1 MEKSEPTLVP
11 EWLKNSGNQSGSGST
26 SHLDDKSAPK
36 LSRNNSFL
44 SSNGHDF
51 GRSSSSERTTS
62 SYFHR
67 SSSSN
72 GSGNLRSYNSFGRNR
87 RDRDWEK
94 DRHDSLDKDKS
105 VSGDSW
111 HRGFSDS
118 SGNTFSG
125 KFEWDGLRRS
135 QSAISGSNGD
145 TWTKKV
151 VTDSSSV
158 GGNNTSGLLT
168 KGTLVGNVN
177 KTRFERNFPSLGT
190 EERAVI
196 PEVGRVPSPGL
207 SSAIQSLPIGH
218 AAAVGGEKW
227 TSALAEVPV
236 LLGSNGIGIS
246 SVQQFASTQPAS
258 GTTTSLNMAE
268 AVAQGPSRA
277 PVMPQISV
285 GTQRLEELAIKQSRP
300 LIPVTPSM
308 PKTLVSNS
316 SDKQKTKLGQQ
327 QHPITSLPINNSKGD
342 TSKSSNAGK
351 LHVLKPSREKNGVA
365 PVVKD
370 NSSPTSGINAV
381 ISTLP
386 TAPSVAGAVVAKGSP
401 NIPALNHKP
410 VLTVLEKRT
419 TSQAQSRKEFFN
431 LVRKKSMAISTS
443 VTDTDTE
450 NFSSVMDSGT
460 AVSPPPSETS
470 EKEDVPAPNTS
481 QIDDAQSSAN
491 LSDDL
496 LSEKR
501 ADVTCIDDTCIVP
514 KYLDNGKNASM
525 DPLFSEEEEAA
536 FLRSLGWEENSDE
549 GGLTEEEI
557 SAFLKDATKYNS
569 KPALRILE
577 VVQPKSIAP
586 LDSQITGV
594 SPGLS
599 SSDAKL
605 ES

>member
-1 MEKSEPTLVP
+1 MDKSEPTLVP
-11 EWLKNSGNQSGSGST
+11 EWLKNSGNQSGGGST
-26 SHLDDKSAPK
+26 LHSDDKSAPK
-36 LSRNNSFL
+36 LSRNNSFM

-51 GRSSSSERTTS
+51 GRSSSSEKTTS

-94 DRHDSLDKDKS
+94 DRYDSQDKDKS
-105 VSGDSW
+105 VSGDRW
-111 HRGFSDS
+111 HRVFSDS
-118 SGNTFSG
+118 SGNSFSG

-135 QSAISGSNGD
+135 QSATSGPHGD

-151 VTDSSSV
+151 VTDSSSA
-158 GGNNTSGLLT
+158 GGNNTNTLLT
-168 KGTLVGNVN
+168 KGAPGGGVT
-177 KTRFERNFPSLGT
+177 KTRFERNFPSLGS

-207 SSAIQSLPIGH
+207 SSAIQSLPIGT

-236 LLGSNGIGIS
+236 IVGSNGIGVS
-246 SVQQFASTQPAS
+246 SVTQSASTQLAS
-258 GTTTSLNMAE
+258 STTTTLNMAE
-268 AVAQGPSRA
+268 AVAQGPSRSPA
-277 PVMPQISV
+277 MPQISV
-285 GTQRLEELAIKQSRP
+285 GTQRLEELAIKQSRQ

-327 QHPITSLPINNSKGD
+327 QHSINSLPINHSKSD
-342 TSKSSNAGK
+342 MSKSSSNVGK
-351 LHVLKPSREKNGVA
+351 LHVLKLTREKNGVA

-370 NSSPTSGINAV
+370 NLSPTTAVNAV
-381 ISTLP
+381 SSTLL
-386 TAPSVAGAVVAKGSP
+386 TSPSVTGAVASKGPP
-401 NIPALNHKP
+401 NMP
-410 VLTVLEKRT
+410 VLNRKPSLAVLEKRN
-419 TSQAQSRKEFFN
+419 TSQAQAQSRKEFFN

-443 VTDTDTE
+443 ATDAE
-450 NFSSVMDSGT
+450 NFSSVDSGH

-481 QIDDAQSSAN
+481 QIDDAQSSAS

-496 LSEKR
+496 FPEKR
-501 ADVTCIDDTCIVP
+501 DDVTCPDDTCSMP
-514 KYLDNGKNASM
+514 KYLGNGMNASM

-557 SAFLKDATKYNS
+557 SSFFKDATKYNS

-577 VVQPKSIAP
+577 VVQPKFIA
-586 LDSQITGV
+586 SSGI
-594 SPGLS
+594 SSGLS

>member
-1 MEKSEPTLVP
+1 MENSEPTLVP
-11 EWLKNSGNQSGSGST
+11 EWLKNSGNQSGSGSI

-51 GRSSSSERTTS
+51 GRSSSFERTNS
-62 SYFHR
+62 SCFHR

-94 DRHDSLDKDKS
+94 DRYDSQDKDKS
-105 VSGDSW
+105 VSADRW

-118 SGNTFSG
+118 SGNNFCG
-125 KFEWDGLRRS
+125 KFDWDGLRRS
-135 QSAISGSNGD
+135 QSSTSGSHGD

-151 VTDSSSV
+151 VTDSSSA
-158 GGNNTSGLLT
+158 GGNNTSALLT
-168 KGTLVGNVN
+168 TGALGGSAN

-207 SSAIQSLPIGH
+207 SSAIQSLPIGS

-236 LLGSNGIGIS
+236 LVASNGIGNS
-246 SVQQFASTQPAS
+246 SVQQSASTQLAL
-258 GTTTSLNMAE
+258 GTTTTLNMAE
-268 AVAQGPSRA
+268 AVAQGPSQA
-277 PVMPQISV
+277 LVMPQISV
-285 GTQRLEELAIKQSRP
+285 GTQRLEELAIKQSRQ

-308 PKTLVSNS
+308 PKTLVSSS

-327 QHPITSLPINNSKGD
+327 QHPITSLPSNHSKAD
-342 TSKSSNAGK
+342 MSKSSNVGK
-351 LHVLKPSREKNGVA
+351 LHVLKLLREKNGVA
-365 PVVKD
+365 PVLKD
-370 NSSPTSGINAV
+370 NSIPTSGINAV
-381 ISTLP
+381 SSTLV
-386 TAPSVAGAVVAKGSP
+386 SAKSSP
-401 NIPALNHKP
+401 NIPTLNRKP

-431 LVRKKSMAISTS
+431 LVRKKSMVISTS
-443 VTDTDTE
+443 VTATE
-450 NFSSVMDSGT
+450 NFSVMDTRT
-460 AVSPPPSETS
+460 AVSPPPSETF
-470 EKEDVPAPNTS
+470 EKEDAPALSTS
-481 QIDDAQSSAN
+481 QIDDAQSSAS

-501 ADVTCIDDTCIVP
+501 DDVTCIDDTCIVP
-514 KYLDNGKNASM
+514 NYLGNGKNGCM

-549 GGLTEEEI
+549 SGLTEEEI
-557 SAFLKDATKYNS
+557 STYLKDATKYNS

-577 VVQPKSIAP
+577 VVQPKFIAS
-586 LDSQITGV
+586 LDSQTGI
-594 SPGLS
+594 SSGLS